1 MAEDTAKT
9 SETPAPADKEIKV
22 TEAPESASGKSTLT
36 PFSDIEQEV
45 ERAFERFFR
54 RGWLPSF
61 RELPASLPLF
71 RDDHKMPR
79 MNVIDRDD
87 ELVVE
92 AELPGVKK
100 ADIDVSLSGDSIT
113 IKATTYQKTEKE
125 GDEKGEYHRRE
136 IARGL
141 ISRTMT
147 LPSVVDPAKAS
158 ATFEDGLLRVTLPKS
173 DRAKRQ
179 SVPIS

>member
-1 MAEDTAKT
+1 
-9 SETPAPADKEIKV
+9 
-22 TEAPESASGKSTLT
+22 
-36 PFSDIEQEV
+36 
-45 ERAFERFFR
+45 
-54 RGWLPSF
+54 
-61 RELPASLPLF
+61 
-71 RDDHKMPR
+71 